1 MLNFIIFALVQRIRN
16 TELRN
21 QGIVFHRFEKS
32 VEKASPT
39 KRQDEAF
46 TAIELR
52 YCISRGR
59 TENII
64 YETIRQDGAM
74 YKTLFRMRNEQL
86 RELLEDISDETTN

>member
-1 MLNFIIFALVQRIRN
+1 MHLYKESEIRN
-16 TELRN
+16 YEIKELYF
-21 QGIVFHRFEKS
+21 IVLR
-32 VEKASPT
+32 KAL
-39 KRQDEAF
+39 KRGLSHKEAKDEAF

-74 YKTLFRMRNEQL
+74 YKTLFKMRNEQL